1 MRWKRWREQSKK
13 TKTAGCLQRLQVDAP
28 PTPTLPI
35 WLPTCIKCVKG
46 AAPAGTGSVEAAIMT
61 MDDEPEPEPDPAA
74 GPAAAGQLFDASNV
88 VTLEE
93 LSQQAQTVRTGRRRS
108 RESLY
113 QNRRVAFDQ
122 PCRLPLRHRALLL
135 RAQSPMPRV
144 AKRTPTILT
153 FQTWKTLRTHRS
165 CWTTRCSPQNQNQD

>member
-1 MRWKRWREQSKK
+1 M
-13 TKTAGCLQRLQVDAP
+13 TDAAFVLPVPCLQRV
-28 PTPTLPI
+28 
-35 WLPTCIKCVKG
+35 
-46 AAPAGTGSVEAAIMT
+46 AALESAMETMAGTEQEDEDGWVSAASAAGTGSVEAAIMT

-93 LSQQAQTVRTGRRRS
+93 LSQQAQTVRNGRRRS